1 MLPLL
6 LGHRGA
12 RATKSVS
19 ENTIESFDLALQH
32 GCDGFEFDVR
42 LTSDSFPVICHD
54 AQFCGSNIARANRSD
69 LNLTLLEDVV
79 ARYAQ
84 QAFLDIE
91 LKVVG
96 LEDAVLAALRRHVP
110 ERFVVSSFLPQILS
124 ALRSRD
130 SRLPLGFICDRADHL
145 RRWPELPVQY
155 VIPRHDL
162 VHRNLIKEVHDSG
175 KSVFVWTVNERD
187 AMRRFADCGVDAIIS
202 DDTELLVG
210 ILKGKLA

>member
-54 AQFCGSNIARANRSD
+54 AQSCGSKIARANHSE
-69 LNLTLLEDVV
+69 LNLPLLEDVV
-79 ARYAQ
+79 GRYAQ
-84 QAFLDIE
+84 RAFLDIE

-96 LEDAVLAALRRHVP
+96 LEDAVLAALGRHVP
-110 ERFVVSSFLPQILS
+110 ERFVVSSFLPQVLS
-124 ALRSRD
+124 ELRSRD
-130 SRLPLGFICDRADHL
+130 SRLPLGFICDRAEHF
-145 RRWPELPVQY
+145 RRWFELPVQY
-155 VIPRHDL
+155 VIPRQDL
-162 VHRNLIKEVHDSG
+162 VHRNLIKEIHDAG
-175 KSVFVWTVNERD
+175 RNIFVWTVNERD
-187 AMRRFADCGVDAIIS
+187 AMSRFADWGVDAIIS

-210 ILKGKLA
+210 TLKGKLA